1 MHRDF
6 VVQAK
11 CTIFWFNRGLRVHFD
26 LYVPYFITSWYQKQS
41 PLSVSR
47 FVTPSPGA
55 YNPQTA
61 DKETRRTEPQYSF
74 GIKPE
79 SKKGQQCPGKASK
92 GGQKLPSQGDT
103 QY

>member
-1 MHRDF
+1 M
-6 VVQAK
+6 
-11 CTIFWFNRGLRVHFD
+11 
-26 LYVPYFITSWYQKQS
+26 
-41 PLSVSR
+41 SR

-79 SKKGQQCPGKASK
+79 SKKGQQCPGKDSK
-92 GGQKLPSQGDT
+92 GGRNYHLMGTFNID
-103 QY
+103 